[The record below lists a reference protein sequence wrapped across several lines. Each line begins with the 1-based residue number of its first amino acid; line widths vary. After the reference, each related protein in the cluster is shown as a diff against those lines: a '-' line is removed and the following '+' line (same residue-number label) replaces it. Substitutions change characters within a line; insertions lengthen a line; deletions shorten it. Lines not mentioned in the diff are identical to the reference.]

1 MLSKYREGFLLF
13 CVQLFLTT
21 EGTETLFSLFLHS
34 FHFCP
39 GIESKLDNI
48 NQLKVKGLVL
58 GPLHT
63 VQADKSSTLDLQTLD
78 PTQGTKEEL
87 LGVLEKAHRKGR
99 SSDNIS
105 YATYCHPIIL
115 NRLCG
120 VFHATLFLLGF

>member
-1 MLSKYREGFLLF
+1 MSSCSSPLKALKHYL
-13 CVQLFLTT
+13 V
-21 EGTETLFSLFLHS
+21 SLYS
-34 FHFCP
+34 FYFCP

-63 VQADKSSTLDLQTLD
+63 VQVDQPSTLDLENFD
-78 PTQGTKEEL
+78 PRQGTKEEL

-99 SSDNIS
+99 SSDKIG
-105 YATYCHPIIL
+105 YATYCYPIIL

-120 VFHATLFLLGF
+120 VFHGTLYLLGF